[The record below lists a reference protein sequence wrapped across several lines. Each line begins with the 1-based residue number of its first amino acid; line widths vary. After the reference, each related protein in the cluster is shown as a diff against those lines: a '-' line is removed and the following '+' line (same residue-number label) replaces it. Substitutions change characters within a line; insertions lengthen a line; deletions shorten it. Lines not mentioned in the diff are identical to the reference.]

1 MLGVVG
7 YTLSFE
13 NFSLLFYHFRGQL
26 TCVKVYLILIFLYLF
41 KTSSY
46 LYLIILGHFKKL
58 DCHSITIAVF
68 ERKWGEE
75 REKNLKGKLMT
86 YTNIKCTISE
96 IL

>member
-7 YTLSFE
+7 YTLLFE
-13 NFSLLFYHFRGQL
+13 NFSLLYYHFRGQL

-58 DCHSITIAVF
+58 DYRSITIAIF

-75 REKNLKGKLMT
+75 RKKKILKVNSWLIQT
-86 YTNIKCTISE
+86 
-96 IL
+96 